1 MASSDGH
8 LLKIAQGH
16 ESGVSGMVQAKV
28 EKRFETIPMKIT
40 GDFFEL
46 IAAGFRFRHHC
57 HNAHQFSL
65 MPSLS
70 CAHDFFNQAMGWIF
84 DQASATCAEFTHAEQ
99 LMTLASSWQCVEW
112 TELDGDRTDHRPSC
126 AGGAAAPA
134 ESRPSPSG
142 LLTPPL
148 SVLLLLLLALE
159 LWPTDD
165 RRGQLI
171 QHSKQKYTAVQ
182 VDL

>member
-1 MASSDGH
+1 MG
-8 LLKIAQGH
+8 
-16 ESGVSGMVQAKV
+16 QAKV
-28 EKRFETIPMKIT
+28 EKRFETIPVRIT

-46 IAAGFRFRHHC
+46 IATGVRFRHHC
-57 HNAHQFSL
+57 HNAHQLSL
-65 MPSLS
+65 TLFLS
-70 CAHDFFNQAMGWIF
+70 CAHDFFNQAMDLIF
-84 DQASATCAEFTHAEQ
+84 DQASATCADFTHAKQ
-99 LMTLASSWQCVEW
+99 LMTLASSPWRECVEW
-112 TELDGDRTDHRPSC
+112 TELDGDRLRSDRPSC

-165 RRGQLI
+165 RSGQLI
-171 QHSKQKYTAVQ
+171 QPSALEAKVHSMKYMST
-182 VDL
+182 LNL